1 MVQANVAAALDGV
14 TVERVHIE
22 SVTAASVVVSFYIG
36 EATGAGTSSSD
47 AVLQF
52 MAMDAATLQS
62 TFSGFERLEQAPVRR
77 M

>member
-22 SVTAASVVVSFYIG
+22 SVTAASVVVSFYID
-36 EATGAGTSSSD
+36 EATGAGASSND
-47 AVLQF
+47 AVSQF
-52 MAMDAATLQS
+52 MAMDDATLQS
-62 TFSGFERLEQAPVRR
+62 TFSGFEGLEQAPVRR